1 MSAETLQIG
10 GERREV
16 KDKGERERYTEMNVE
31 FQRIESRNKKAF
43 LSEQCKEIEDFWI
56 AAILTSIRLYL
67 IVVLICIFVIM
78 SDVEHLFMFLFICIS
93 SLEKCLFRSLAHF
106 LIGSFVFLELSVGV
120 ACIFLRLVV
129 CQLLHLLLFSPIL
142 KAAFSP
148 C

>member
-106 LIGSFVFLELSVGV
+106 LIGSFVFLEL
-120 ACIFLRLVV
+120 I
-129 CQLLHLLLFSPIL
+129 
-142 KAAFSP
+142 
-148 C
+148 

>member
-1 MSAETLQIG
+1 MSAETLQIE

-56 AAILTSIRLYL
+56 AAILTSIRWYL

-93 SLEKCLFRSLAHF
+93 SLEKCLFRSLADF
-106 LIGSFVFLELSVGV
+106 LIGSVVFLEL
-120 ACIFLRLVV
+120 I
-129 CQLLHLLLFSPIL
+129 
-142 KAAFSP
+142 
-148 C
+148 